1 MHRNYVTWCLCKL
14 INQFFFFKRT
24 KSGMVEQEAHQIVTV
39 ATQAYQ
45 DQKAGTSGLRKKTKV
60 FSEQENYLENFVASI
75 FVV

>member
-1 MHRNYVTWCLCKL
+1 
-14 INQFFFFKRT
+14 
-24 KSGMVEQEAHQIVTV
+24 MVEQEAHQIVTV